1 MAFATYLLK
10 LRLAPMKNYKKHGH
24 GITRF
29 RSTLRVRRESSDFSV
44 GSHSFTRST
53 RVLAYLA
60 DIQDLIKEFL
70 DK

>member
-1 MAFATYLLK
+1 
-10 LRLAPMKNYKKHGH
+10 MKNYIKHGH
-24 GITRF
+24 GIRRF
-29 RSTLRVRRESSDFSV
+29 RSKLRLRRESRDLSV